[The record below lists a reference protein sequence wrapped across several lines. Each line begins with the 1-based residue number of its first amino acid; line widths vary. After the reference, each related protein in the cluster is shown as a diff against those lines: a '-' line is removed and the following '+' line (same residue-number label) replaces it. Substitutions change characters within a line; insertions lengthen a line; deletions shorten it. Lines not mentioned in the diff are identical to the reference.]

1 MDQWTVLLQD
11 HLPASSTWE
20 RYLKHQARLKQHQS
34 GPDTMG
40 APREGVAL
48 LAGILLGGT
57 CGRRMH
63 VPSRRLHQ
71 PYYNSLRHFVEATE
85 PTWPGVQAAV
95 LESCMAHQGLRA
107 LEPAA

>member
-1 MDQWTVLLQD
+1 MDPWTVLIQD
-11 HLPASSTWE
+11 HLPASITGAPD
-20 RYLKHQARLKQHQS
+20 LQNHARLTPNPS

-48 LAGILLGGT
+48 WAGSLVCGR

-63 VPSRRLHQ
+63 VSSRRLHQ
-71 PYYNSLRHFVEATE
+71 PSDHCVRHFVEATE
-85 PTWPGVQAAV
+85 PTCPGGQAAV
-95 LESCMAHQGLRA
+95 LESGVAPPVLRA